1 VGYRVNAV
9 FRVMFNML
17 AIAVDVLIVALA
29 SPSADEEGA
38 YRIANAPQLGGHPKS
53 RERSV
58 RGMTLGYC
66 R

>member
-1 VGYRVNAV
+1 VGYRVSAV

-29 SPSADEEGA
+29 SPGADEEWA
-38 YRIANAPQLGGHPKS
+38 YRISNTPQLGGHPKA